1 MLFLKILGILK
12 SESEKIVM
20 VVPEETMY
28 NRVDYVLISRSSK
41 YTKCRSHKKKKQ
53 FETRHGMHAFSPS
66 SITWDAEASRSLS
79 SRQRAHL

>member
-20 VVPEETMY
+20 VVPEGTMIE
-28 NRVDYVLISRSSK
+28 LIMSWSQSLPNMIQNAEAIK
-41 YTKCRSHKKKKQ
+41 EQ
-53 FETRHGMHAFSPS
+53 FEARHDMHAFNPR
-66 SITWDAEASRSLS
+66 SITWEAEASRSLS